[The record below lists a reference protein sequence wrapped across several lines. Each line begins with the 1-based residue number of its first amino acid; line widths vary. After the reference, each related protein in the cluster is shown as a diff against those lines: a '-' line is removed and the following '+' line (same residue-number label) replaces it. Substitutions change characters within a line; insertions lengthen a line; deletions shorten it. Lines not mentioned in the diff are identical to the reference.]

1 VCTKFDICV
10 FIAEVLE
17 NVDVE
22 LSVHESFLEQ
32 PSSMSKDW
40 KAKQI

>member
-1 VCTKFDICV
+1 MNDAIRR
-10 FIAEVLE
+10 EVLE

-22 LSVHESFLEQ
+22 LSVHEAFLEQ

-40 KAKQI
+40 KSK